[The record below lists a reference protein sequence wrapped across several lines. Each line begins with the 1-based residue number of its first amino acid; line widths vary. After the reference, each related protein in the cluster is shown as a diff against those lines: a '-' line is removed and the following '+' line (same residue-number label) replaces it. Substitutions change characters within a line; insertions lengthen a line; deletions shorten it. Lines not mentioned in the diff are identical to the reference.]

1 MTSARDSSLLRLQQG
16 LMTPGAGHADVER
29 RDLLPFEAA
38 QTRWAAPCAEVAR
51 VMMPADVISLA
62 CYSQLPDCIIGV
74 VATDSEMLSVVDAG
88 LLLGIE
94 RSHSSLKSRLI
105 IFGEGPLK
113 GLALL
118 VDRVHERVSSA
129 DAPVALSRV
138 DAASLHS
145 RLLRNSPTRK
155 EAQ

>member
-1 MTSARDSSLLRLQQG
+1 MTASRDSSLLRLQQG
-16 LMTPGAGHADVER
+16 LMAPAAGPADVEP

-38 QTRWAAPCAEVAR
+38 NARWAVPCAEVAR
-51 VMMPADVISLA
+51 VVMPSDVISLTGYA
-62 CYSQLPDCIIGV
+62 QLPTCVVGV
-74 VATDSEMLSVVDAG
+74 VATDSEMLSVVDVG
-88 LLLGIE
+88 LLMGIE

-129 DAPVALSRV
+129 NSAATMNLV

-145 RLLRNSPTRK
+145 RLQQKSPSRR
-155 EAQ
+155 EVQ

>member
-1 MTSARDSSLLRLQQG
+1 MTAVRDSSLLRLQQG
-16 LMTPGAGHADVER
+16 LMTPGSGPADAEQ

-38 QTRWAAPCAEVAR
+38 QTRWAVPCVEVAR

-62 CYSQLPDCIIGV
+62 GYSQLPDCVIGV
-74 VATDSEMLSVVDAG
+74 VATDSEMLSVVDTG

-113 GLALL
+113 GFALL
-118 VDRVHERVSSA
+118 VDRVHERVSSVNSA
-129 DAPVALSRV
+129 VALSCV

-145 RLLRNSPTRK
+145 RLLQKSPTRR

>member
-1 MTSARDSSLLRLQQG
+1 MTTSRDSSLLRLQQG
-16 LMTPGAGHADVER
+16 LSAPSAGPAGAER

-38 QTRWAAPCAEVAR
+38 KIRWAVPCTEVER
-51 VMMPADVISLA
+51 VVMPSDVISLA
-62 CYSQLPDCIIGV
+62 GYAQLPNCVVGV
-74 VATDSEMLSVVDAG
+74 VATDSEMLSVVDTG
-88 LLLGIE
+88 LLLGVE

-113 GLALL
+113 GFALL

-129 DAPVALSRV
+129 VSSAALSRV
-138 DAASLHS
+138 DAAGLHS
-145 RLLRNSPTRK
+145 RLLQKSPTRR